1 MTPKEARERR
11 ITITLSKKQKA
22 YLISFAEKR
31 HLTPSKLVAYLLY
44 IKTKDLQTTE
54 ELIEKPQQ
62 AIKHLNEKEIT
73 DKELDDAFAELE
85 KTRKI

>member
-1 MTPKEARERR
+1 MKPKEARERR

-31 HLTPSKLVAYLLY
+31 HLTPSKLIAYLLY

-54 ELIEKPQQ
+54 ELMEKPKQ
-62 AIKHLNEKEIT
+62 AIKHLNEDESIS
-73 DKELDDAFAELE
+73 DEELDKAFAELE
-85 KTRKI
+85 KRKK